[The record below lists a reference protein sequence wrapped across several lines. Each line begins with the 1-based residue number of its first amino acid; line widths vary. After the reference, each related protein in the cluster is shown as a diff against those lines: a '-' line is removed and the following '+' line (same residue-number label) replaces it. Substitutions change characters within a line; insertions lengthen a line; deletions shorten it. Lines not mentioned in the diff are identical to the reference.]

1 MGFRDLHLF
10 NLALL
15 GKHGWRFMTN
25 ANSLCARV
33 LKGRY
38 FLSCDFMAATVP
50 RSASATWRAI
60 VAGRKVVQTGLIKR
74 VGDGSS
80 ISIWTDKWIP
90 ESISMSPILK
100 PADTE
105 LVKPSELHTVDQLI
119 DSDNWTWRQS
129 LIRSVFLAP
138 DAEAILNIPLRNGGG
153 EDFFAWNHERSG
165 VYSVKSAYRALVNQ
179 NERATLDEGTA
190 TGTSANEKQMWT
202 SLWKLKVVPKVRV
215 FWWRVIRGIL
225 PDECTLKRRHI
236 KELSRCNVCLAMEE
250 DLMHA
255 LIKCSHAQ
263 RFWNEA
269 ITCLDVRLPRLHP
282 HTWAQDILCD
292 PRFLDEDRAKIITIM
307 WSIWH
312 SRNKWKHEGEAID
325 PRFSIKLTRVALAL
339 LDFSKKQI
347 ILPGHGWRPPD
358 EGFVVVNTNGAI
370 N

>member
-1 MGFRDLHLF
+1 MAKYWWSSSLDKKSMHWISWKDLSKPKIKGGMGFRDLHLF

-119 DSDNWTWRQS
+119 DSDNWTWR
-129 LIRSVFLAP
+129 
-138 DAEAILNIPLRNGGG
+138 
-153 EDFFAWNHERSG
+153 
-165 VYSVKSAYRALVNQ
+165 
-179 NERATLDEGTA
+179 
-190 TGTSANEKQMWT
+190 
-202 SLWKLKVVPKVRV
+202 
-215 FWWRVIRGIL
+215 
-225 PDECTLKRRHI
+225 
-236 KELSRCNVCLAMEE
+236 
-250 DLMHA
+250 
-255 LIKCSHAQ
+255 
-263 RFWNEA
+263 
-269 ITCLDVRLPRLHP
+269 
-282 HTWAQDILCD
+282 
-292 PRFLDEDRAKIITIM
+292 
-307 WSIWH
+307 
-312 SRNKWKHEGEAID
+312 
-325 PRFSIKLTRVALAL
+325 
-339 LDFSKKQI
+339 
-347 ILPGHGWRPPD
+347 
-358 EGFVVVNTNGAI
+358 
-370 N
+370 

>member
-1 MGFRDLHLF
+1 
-10 NLALL
+10 
-15 GKHGWRFMTN
+15 
-25 ANSLCARV
+25 
-33 LKGRY
+33 
-38 FLSCDFMAATVP
+38 
-50 RSASATWRAI
+50 
-60 VAGRKVVQTGLIKR
+60 
-74 VGDGSS
+74 
-80 ISIWTDKWIP
+80 
-90 ESISMSPILK
+90 
-100 PADTE
+100 
-105 LVKPSELHTVDQLI
+105 
-119 DSDNWTWRQS
+119 
-129 LIRSVFLAP
+129 
-138 DAEAILNIPLRNGGG
+138 
-153 EDFFAWNHERSG
+153 
-165 VYSVKSAYRALVNQ
+165 
-179 NERATLDEGTA
+179 
-190 TGTSANEKQMWT
+190 
-202 SLWKLKVVPKVRV
+202 
-215 FWWRVIRGIL
+215 
-225 PDECTLKRRHI
+225 
-236 KELSRCNVCLAMEE
+236 MEE

-255 LIKCSHAQ
+255 VIKCSHAQ